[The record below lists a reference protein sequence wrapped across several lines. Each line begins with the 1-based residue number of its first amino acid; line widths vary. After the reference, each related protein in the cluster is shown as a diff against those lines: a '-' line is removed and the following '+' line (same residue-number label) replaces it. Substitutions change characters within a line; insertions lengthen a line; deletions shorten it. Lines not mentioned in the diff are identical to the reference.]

1 MKINKLLILWASI
14 LCCFASCS
22 LPSKS
27 NQEELYSGG
36 RDNKLFQS
44 ILNIQQTPRSSK
56 DQLLGFFSD
65 QGSWM
70 GFTHSEDSSDIFG
83 FCGPF
88 SLRTYEWAAKS
99 MVELKSS
106 TGVKASSIK
115 REYYPGIIAVTGQFD
130 GGIEVSQELIFADSD
145 MALIRFRSSKPLAFR
160 LCITPMIGYETSLED
175 GFLKLSSR
183 RETFFLVLPENIVD
197 VSTQK
202 DHIEFEVPIKSELI
216 ISLVH
221 DRNGRDINEVKS
233 LLDDGNHFFDLNKS
247 RWDKYLQSVL
257 RKEMPQ
263 GFDRIAVKSI
273 VTLISNWVSP
283 EGDLPYDGI
292 IPSHAKGYF
301 VGLWA
306 WDTWKAIVSTV
317 KFAPELS
324 KKFLRSMLTFQD
336 DLGMVADC
344 VYPDSLENNWR
355 NTKAPLASWATDAI
369 YEVTKDTVFLAE
381 VFPQLVKYHNWW
393 YNYRDVNKNGICE
406 YGSTDGTRVAAAW
419 ESGMDNAVRF
429 DNANMLTTKG
439 GQSSLDQESVDLN
452 AFLIQER
459 ALLQKF
465 SLILGTKFEEQG
477 MSAQEFADYFYDPVD
492 DFFYDRRITNGEF
505 IRVKGCEAYAPLWT
519 ELNTS
524 QQLDRMLPIL
534 MDSTKFA
541 TFVPFPTLVA
551 DHPNFT
557 YDGYWRGPIW
567 VDQVYFAISGLRKNG
582 QKELANSFTK
592 QLFYH
597 LDGAVGD
604 GPLCENYDPLTGEQ
618 LQARHFTWTA
628 AHLLMLYDEYEL

>member
-27 NQEELYSGG
+27 NQEELYSEG

-99 MVELKSS
+99 MVELRSS
-106 TGVKASSIK
+106 TGVKASNIK
-115 REYYPGIIAVTGQFD
+115 KEYYPGIIAVTGQFD

-145 MALIRFRSSKPLAFR
+145 MALIRFRSSKPSAFR
-160 LCITPMIGYETSLED
+160 LCITPMIGYETSLEN
-175 GFLKLSSR
+175 GFLKLSSQ

-233 LLDDGNHFFDLNKS
+233 LLNDGNHFFDLNKS

-257 RKEMPQ
+257 KKEMPE
-263 GFDRIAVKSI
+263 GFERIAVKSI

-324 KKFLRSMLTFQD
+324 REFLRSMLTFQD